1 MKNVF
6 LSNCLIIYI
15 ENEVAKKIS
24 LDSIIIDFESMKNIE
39 QNFIDL
45 EFIYEIK
52 VFYVIFNLS
61 SPKFF
66 FFLADW
72 PCLMGP
78 KMPLTISNGET

>member
-6 LSNCLIIYI
+6 LSNCLIVYI

-61 SPKFF
+61 SPKFIF
-66 FFLADW
+66 FFFFGGLAM
-72 PCLMGP
+72 PHGP
-78 KMPLTISNGET
+78 QNALNNI

>member
-6 LSNCLIIYI
+6 LSNCLIVYI

-61 SPKFF
+61 SPKNFF
-66 FFLADW
+66 F
-72 PCLMGP
+72 
-78 KMPLTISNGET
+78 

>member
-6 LSNCLIIYI
+6 LSNCLIVYI

-66 FFLADW
+66 FFWRTGHASW
-72 PCLMGP
+72 AP
-78 KMPLTISNGET
+78 KCP